1 MLWLVKSLRN
11 RAAGVNILKNL
22 RKALKNLGEKLGEL
36 LDRAVEALF
45 GRRQPTPEL
54 IPVPVR
60 DRSRGNFRRY

>member
-1 MLWLVKSLRN
+1 M
-11 RAAGVNILKNL
+11 KNL

-54 IPVPVR
+54 IPIPVR
-60 DRSRGNFRRY
+60 NGNRNGLPRR

>member
-1 MLWLVKSLRN
+1 
-11 RAAGVNILKNL
+11 LKNL

-60 DRSRGNFRRY
+60 DRNQGNFRRY